1 MPALSPVAVLGLGP
15 MGRAMVRTLIA
26 AGHPVTVWNRT
37 RRRAD
42 NVVSAGAR
50 LAATPA
56 DAVAASDLVI
66 LSLTDYQAM
75 WDVLDGATGALAGRT
90 VVNLSSDT
98 PDKTREAAAW
108 AASHGASFVA
118 GGVMVPEPMVGTELS
133 YVYYSGDTEAFDAH
147 RATLARIGEPRFLG
161 DDPGRAQL
169 MYQAQLDVFL
179 TTLSGFMHAT
189 ALVGSAGITAEQFLP
204 EVMRLFE
211 AVPAMMAVDG
221 VEKLG
226 ARIDVERTP
235 GRGGQRHHDGCHGRP
250 HPRDG
255 DVRRYR
261 HITPGRRA
269 RALPP
274 GHRRGPR
281 YGELDPDH
289 RGHARAAKLTT
300 SDRRSRSRS
309 RSRSRCG
316 PVSRSR

>member
-226 ARIDVERTP
+226 ARIDAGEHP
-235 GRGGQRHHDGCHGRP
+235 GEAGNAIMMGATADHIHATATSVGIDTSLPAAVRGHYRRVIDEGHGTESWTRIIE
-250 HPRDG
+250 G
-255 DVRRYR
+255 M
-261 HITPGRRA
+261 
-269 RALPP
+269 
-274 GHRRGPR
+274 RGPR
-281 YGELDPDH
+281 
-289 RGHARAAKLTT
+289 
-300 SDRRSRSRS
+300 S
-309 RSRSRCG
+309 
-316 PVSRSR
+316 